1 MAKVQRCLWH
11 GEPSA
16 ISRKDRQPCEYHVYI
31 PDNLVGRGFSLEG
44 EVSADV
50 VDAESA
56 LVRFNTEASSLVN
69 TEALARILL
78 RAESVASSKIEGLV
92 IGARRIL
99 HAEIENSM
107 NGSKTDATA
116 IEVLAN
122 IQAMVYGIE
131 QIEKDNPITLELILS
146 IHKRLLAGTKLSAYG
161 GKLRRE
167 QNWIG
172 GSDFN
177 PCSANY
183 VPPPWEL
190 VEELMEDLTAFCNS
204 DALPAVVQ
212 AAIAHAQFE
221 TIHPFIDGNGRTG
234 RILIQL
240 ILRRRGLATR
250 VTPPIS
256 LILATW
262 AKDYVSGLTATR
274 YIGDHFSIEAAE
286 GINTWV
292 GRFAA
297 ACSRSVIDAM
307 KFEARAQKIE
317 NEWRSRLKTVRRG
330 SSTDLLLQ
338 KLVGAPVLTVK
349 SASVLTGKSL
359 VATNLAITQ
368 LEEAGILHQVSLGS
382 RNRAFEAPEII
393 EAFADLERQLAS
405 PLGDTLKS
413 KPTRDVPARIKKN
426 NQRSD

>member
-1 MAKVQRCLWH
+1 MAKLERRLWQ
-11 GEPSA
+11 GDPSGM
-16 ISRKDRQPCEYHVYI
+16 SRKDRQPCEYQVYI
-31 PDNLVGRGFSLEG
+31 PDNLVHRTFSIEG
-44 EVSADV
+44 GVSADL
-50 VDAESA
+50 VDAEST

-92 IGARRIL
+92 IGAGRIL
-99 HAEIENSM
+99 RAEVENGLNESA
-107 NGSKTDATA
+107 TDVTA
-116 IEVLAN
+116 NEVLAN

-131 QIEKDNPITLELILS
+131 QIEEDRPITLGLILS
-146 IHKRLLAGTKLSAYG
+146 IHERLLARTRLNDYG
-161 GKLRRE
+161 GKLREE

-177 PCSANY
+177 PCSANF

-190 VEELMEDLTAFCNS
+190 VEGLMEDLITFCNS
-204 DALPAVVQ
+204 DDLPAVAQ

-234 RILIQL
+234 RILIHL
-240 ILRRRGLATR
+240 ILRRRGVATR
-250 VTPPIS
+250 VSPPIS

-262 AKDYVSGLTATR
+262 ARDYVSGLTATR
-274 YIGDHFSIEAAE
+274 YIGDFLSAEAQE
-286 GINTWV
+286 GINIWV

-307 KFEARAQKIE
+307 EFEVRAQKIE
-317 NEWRSRLKTVRRG
+317 YEWRSHLKNVRKG

-349 SASVLTGKSL
+349 SASMLTGKTL
-359 VATNLAITQ
+359 VATNNAINQ
-368 LEEAGILHQVSLGS
+368 LVEAGILHQVGTGG
-382 RNRAFEAPEII
+382 RNRVYESPEII
-393 EAFADLERQLAS
+393 EAFSDLERQLAS
-405 PLGDTLKS
+405 PEGDTHKLKPS
-413 KPTRDVPARIKKN
+413 RHVPAWIKKN
-426 NQRSD
+426 Q

>member
-1 MAKVQRCLWH
+1 MAKVERRLWH
-11 GEPSA
+11 GDSSGM
-16 ISRKDRQPCEYHVYI
+16 SRKDRQPCEYQVYI
-31 PDNLVGRGFSLEG
+31 PDNLVRRTFSLEG
-44 EVSADV
+44 GVSADV

-56 LVRFNTEASSLVN
+56 LIRFNTNASSLVN

-99 HAEIENSM
+99 RAEVENSI
-107 NGSKTDATA
+107 NGSATDVTA

-122 IQAMVYGIE
+122 IQAMVYGIG
-131 QIEKDNPITLELILS
+131 QIEENKPITLELILS
-146 IHKRLLAGTKLSAYG
+146 IHEHLLAGTRLSEYG
-161 GKLRRE
+161 GKLRQE

-190 VEELMEDLTAFCNS
+190 VKGSMEDLIAFCNS
-204 DALPAVVQ
+204 NDLPAVAQ

-250 VTPPIS
+250 VSPPIS

-262 AKDYVSGLTATR
+262 ARDYVSGLTATR
-274 YIGDHFSIEAAE
+274 YIGDHLSVEAQK

-307 KFEARAQKIE
+307 EFEARAQKIE
-317 NEWRSRLKTVRRG
+317 NEWRSRLKNVRKG

-349 SASVLTGKSL
+349 SASMLTRKTL
-359 VATNLAITQ
+359 VATNNAINQ
-368 LEEAGILHQVSLGS
+368 LVEAGILHQVGIGR
-382 RNRAFEAPEII
+382 RNRVYEVPEII
-393 EAFADLERQLAS
+393 EAFSDLERQLAS
-405 PLGDTLKS
+405 PEGNTHKS
-413 KPTRDVPARIKKN
+413 KPTRHVPARIKKN
-426 NQRSD
+426 NQEE

>member
-1 MAKVQRCLWH
+1 MAKLERRLWQA
-11 GEPSA
+11 EPSGM
-16 ISRKDRQPCEYHVYI
+16 SRKDRQPCEYLVHI
-31 PDNLVGRGFSLEG
+31 PDNLLHRSFSIEG
-44 EVSADV
+44 GVSADV

-99 HAEIENSM
+99 RAEVESNL
-107 NGSKTDATA
+107 NGSATDVTAT
-116 IEVLAN
+116 EVLAN
-122 IQAMVYGIE
+122 IQAMVFGIE
-131 QIEKDNPITLELILS
+131 HIEEDSPITLELILS
-146 IHKRLLAGTKLSAYG
+146 IHEHLMAGTRLSEYG
-161 GKLRRE
+161 GKLRE
-167 QNWIG
+167 AQNWIG

-177 PCSANY
+177 PCSATY

-190 VEELMEDLTAFCNS
+190 VEGLMEDLITFCNS
-204 DALPAVVQ
+204 DDLPAVAQ

-234 RILIQL
+234 RILIHL
-240 ILRRRGLATR
+240 ILCRRGVTTR
-250 VTPPIS
+250 VSPPIS
-256 LILATW
+256 LVLATW

-274 YIGDHFSIEAAE
+274 YIGDYLSIEAQE
-286 GINTWV
+286 GINIWI

-307 KFEARAQKIE
+307 EFEARAQKIE
-317 NEWRSRLKTVRRG
+317 CEWRSHLKNIRKG

-349 SASVLTGKSL
+349 SASMLTGKTL
-359 VATNLAITQ
+359 VATNNAINQ
-368 LEEAGILHQVSLGS
+368 LVGAGILHQVGVGG
-382 RNRAFEAPEII
+382 RNRMYESPEII
-393 EAFADLERQLAS
+393 EAFSDLERQLAS
-405 PLGDTLKS
+405 PEGDTRTS
-413 KPTRDVPARIKKN
+413 IPTRHVPARIKKN
-426 NQRSD
+426 

>member
-1 MAKVQRCLWH
+1 M
-11 GEPSA
+11 
-16 ISRKDRQPCEYHVYI
+16 SRKDRKPCEYHVYV
-31 PDNLVGRGFSLEG
+31 PDNLVSRIFSLEG
-44 EVSADV
+44 GVSADV

-99 HAEIENSM
+99 RAEVENSI
-107 NGSKTDATA
+107 NGSTNDVTA

-122 IQAMVYGIE
+122 IQAMIYGIE
-131 QIEKDNPITLELILS
+131 QMEEGKPITQALILS
-146 IHKRLLAGTKLSAYG
+146 IHKRLLAGTKLSEYG
-161 GKLRRE
+161 GKLRQE

-177 PCSANY
+177 PCSADY

-190 VEELMEDLTAFCNS
+190 VEGLMEDLTAFCNT
-204 DALPAVVQ
+204 DDLPAVAQ

-234 RILIQL
+234 RILIQM

-250 VTPPIS
+250 VSPPIS

-274 YIGDHFSIEAAE
+274 YIGNHLSIEAVE

-307 KFEARAQKIE
+307 EFEVRAQKIE
-317 NEWRSRLKTVRRG
+317 NQWRSLLKNVRKG

-349 SASVLTGKSL
+349 SASVLTGKTL
-359 VATNLAITQ
+359 VANNIAITR
-368 LEEAGILHQVSLGS
+368 LVEAGILHQVSVGA

-393 EAFADLERQLAS
+393 DAFSDLERQLAS
-405 PLGDTLKS
+405 PEGDTRKS
-413 KPTRDVPARIKKN
+413 KPTRHVPARIKKSMPDHEN
-426 NQRSD
+426 RAQ

>member
-1 MAKVQRCLWH
+1 MAKLERRLWQA
-11 GEPSA
+11 EPSGM
-16 ISRKDRQPCEYHVYI
+16 SRKDRQPCEYLVHI
-31 PDNLVGRGFSLEG
+31 PDNLLHRSFSIEG
-44 EVSADV
+44 GVSADV

-99 HAEIENSM
+99 RAEVESNL
-107 NGSKTDATA
+107 NGSATDVTAT
-116 IEVLAN
+116 EVLAN
-122 IQAMVYGIE
+122 IQAMVFGIE
-131 QIEKDNPITLELILS
+131 HIEEDSPITLELILS
-146 IHKRLLAGTKLSAYG
+146 IHEHLMAGTRLSEYG
-161 GKLRRE
+161 GKLREE

-177 PCSANY
+177 PCSATY

-190 VEELMEDLTAFCNS
+190 VEGLMEDLITFCNS
-204 DALPAVVQ
+204 DDLPAVAQ

-234 RILIQL
+234 RILIHL
-240 ILRRRGLATR
+240 ILRRRGVNTR
-250 VTPPIS
+250 VSPPIS
-256 LILATW
+256 LVLATW

-274 YIGDHFSIEAAE
+274 YIGDYLSIEAQE
-286 GINTWV
+286 GINIWI

-297 ACSRSVIDAM
+297 ACSRSVVDAM
-307 KFEARAQKIE
+307 EFEARAQKIE
-317 NEWRSRLKTVRRG
+317 YEWRSHLKNIRKG

-349 SASVLTGKSL
+349 SASMLTGKTL
-359 VATNLAITQ
+359 VATNNAINQ
-368 LEEAGILHQVSLGS
+368 LVGAGILHQVGVGG
-382 RNRAFEAPEII
+382 RNRMYESPEII
-393 EAFADLERQLAS
+393 EAFSDLERQLAS
-405 PLGDTLKS
+405 PEGDTRTS
-413 KPTRDVPARIKKN
+413 IPTRHVPARIKKI
-426 NQRSD
+426 Q

>member
-1 MAKVQRCLWH
+1 MAKLERRLWQT
-11 GEPSA
+11 EPSGM
-16 ISRKDRQPCEYHVYI
+16 SRKDRQPCEYLVHI
-31 PDNLVGRGFSLEG
+31 PDNLLHRSFSIEG
-44 EVSADV
+44 GVSADV

-56 LVRFNTEASSLVN
+56 LVRFNTHASSLVN

-99 HAEIENSM
+99 RAEVESNL
-107 NGSKTDATA
+107 NGSATDVTAT
-116 IEVLAN
+116 EVLAN
-122 IQAMVYGIE
+122 IQAMVFGIE
-131 QIEKDNPITLELILS
+131 HIEEDSPITLELILS
-146 IHKRLLAGTKLSAYG
+146 IHENLMAGTRLSEYG
-161 GKLRRE
+161 GKLREE

-177 PCSANY
+177 PCSATY

-190 VEELMEDLTAFCNS
+190 VEGLMEDLITFCNS
-204 DALPAVVQ
+204 DDLPAVAQ

-234 RILIQL
+234 RILIHL
-240 ILRRRGLATR
+240 ILRRRGVTTR
-250 VTPPIS
+250 VSPPIS
-256 LILATW
+256 LVLATW

-274 YIGDHFSIEAAE
+274 YIGDYLSIEAQE
-286 GINTWV
+286 GINIWI

-307 KFEARAQKIE
+307 EFEARAQKIE
-317 NEWRSRLKTVRRG
+317 YEWRSHLKNIRKS

-349 SASVLTGKSL
+349 SASMLTGKTL
-359 VATNLAITQ
+359 VATNNAINQ
-368 LEEAGILHQVSLGS
+368 LVGAGILHQVGVGG
-382 RNRAFEAPEII
+382 RNRMYESPEII
-393 EAFADLERQLAS
+393 EAFSDLERQLAS
-405 PLGDTLKS
+405 PEGDTRTS
-413 KPTRDVPARIKKN
+413 IPTRHVLARIKKN
-426 NQRSD
+426 

>member
-1 MAKVQRCLWH
+1 MAKLERRLWQ
-11 GEPSA
+11 GEPSGM
-16 ISRKDRQPCEYHVYI
+16 SRKDRQPCEYQVYI
-31 PDNLVGRGFSLEG
+31 PDNLVHRSFSIDG
-44 EVSADV
+44 GVSADV

-56 LVRFNTEASSLVN
+56 LVRFNTEASSLIN

-99 HAEIENSM
+99 RAEIENSF
-107 NGSKTDATA
+107 NGLATDVTA

-122 IQAMVYGIE
+122 IQAMIYGIE
-131 QIEKDNPITLELILS
+131 QIEEDRPITLELILS
-146 IHKRLLAGTKLSAYG
+146 IHERLMTGTRLNEYG
-161 GKLRRE
+161 GKLRE
-167 QNWIG
+167 GQNWIG
-172 GSDFN
+172 ESDFN

-190 VEELMEDLTAFCNS
+190 VEGLMEDLITFCNS
-204 DALPAVVQ
+204 DDLPAVAQ

-234 RILIQL
+234 RILIHL
-240 ILRRRGLATR
+240 ILRRRGVATR
-250 VTPPIS
+250 VSPPIS

-262 AKDYVSGLTATR
+262 ARDYVSGLTATR
-274 YIGDHFSIEAAE
+274 YIGDCLSLEAQE
-286 GINTWV
+286 GTNIWV

-307 KFEARAQKIE
+307 EFEARAQKIE
-317 NEWRSRLKTVRRG
+317 YEWRSHLKNVRKG

-349 SASVLTGKSL
+349 SASMLTGKTL
-359 VATNLAITQ
+359 VATNNAINK
-368 LEEAGILHQVSLGS
+368 LVGAGILHQVGAGE
-382 RNRAFEAPEII
+382 RNRVYESPEII
-393 EAFADLERQLAS
+393 EAFSDLERQLAS
-405 PLGDTLKS
+405 PEGNTHKS
-413 KPTRDVPARIKKN
+413 KPTRHVPVRIKKN
-426 NQRSD
+426 Q

>member
-1 MAKVQRCLWH
+1 MAKLERRLWQA
-11 GEPSA
+11 EPSGM
-16 ISRKDRQPCEYHVYI
+16 SRKDRKPCEYQVHI
-31 PDNLVGRGFSLEG
+31 PDNLAHRSFSIEG
-44 EVSADV
+44 GVSADV

-56 LVRFNTEASSLVN
+56 LVRFNTHASSLAN

-99 HAEIENSM
+99 RAEVESNL
-107 NGSKTDATA
+107 NGPATDVTA

-122 IQAMVYGIE
+122 IQAMVFGIE
-131 QIEKDNPITLELILS
+131 HIEEDRPITLELILS
-146 IHKRLLAGTKLSAYG
+146 IHERLMAGTKFSEYG
-161 GKLRRE
+161 GKLREE

-177 PCSANY
+177 PCSATY

-190 VEELMEDLTAFCNS
+190 VKELMKDLITFCNS
-204 DALPAVVQ
+204 DDLPAVAQ

-234 RILIQL
+234 RILIHL
-240 ILRRRGLATR
+240 ILRRRGVTTR
-250 VTPPIS
+250 VSPPIS
-256 LILATW
+256 LVLATW

-274 YIGDHFSIEAAE
+274 YIGDYLSVEAQE
-286 GINTWV
+286 GINIWI

-307 KFEARAQKIE
+307 EFEARIQKIE
-317 NEWRSRLKTVRRG
+317 NKWRSHLKNVRSG

-349 SASVLTGKSL
+349 SASMLTGKTL
-359 VATNLAITQ
+359 VATNNAINQ
-368 LEEAGILHQVSLGS
+368 LVGAGILHQIGVGG
-382 RNRAFEAPEII
+382 RNRVYESPEII
-393 EAFADLERQLAS
+393 EVFTDFERQLAS
-405 PLGDTLKS
+405 PDGDTRRS
-413 KPTRDVPARIKKN
+413 IPTRHVPARIKKN
-426 NQRSD
+426 

>member
-1 MAKVQRCLWH
+1 MAKLERRLWH
-11 GEPSA
+11 GDPSS
-16 ISRKDRQPCEYHVYI
+16 ISRKDRQPCEYHLYI
-31 PDNLVGRGFSLEG
+31 PDKLDGRTFSLEG
-44 EVSADV
+44 GVSADV

-69 TEALARILL
+69 TESLARILL

-99 HAEIENSM
+99 RAEVEKSL
-107 NGSKTDATA
+107 NGSTTDVTA
-116 IEVLAN
+116 MEVLAN

-131 QIEKDNPITLELILS
+131 QMEKAKPITVELILS
-146 IHKRLLAGTKLSAYG
+146 IHKRLLDGTKLSEHG
-161 GKLRRE
+161 GKFREE

-177 PCSANY
+177 PCSATF

-190 VEELMEDLTAFCNS
+190 VRELMEDLIAFCNS
-204 DALPAVVQ
+204 DDLPAVAQ

-240 ILRRRGLATR
+240 ILRRRGLALR
-250 VTPPIS
+250 VSPPIS

-262 AKDYVSGLTATR
+262 AKDYLSGLTATR
-274 YIGDHFSIEAAE
+274 YRGDHFSIEAVA

-292 GRFAA
+292 ACFAA

-307 KFEARAQKIE
+307 EFEARAQKIE
-317 NEWRSRLKTVRRG
+317 NAWRSRLENVRKG
-330 SSTDLLLQ
+330 SSTDLLMR

-349 SASVLTGKSL
+349 SASVLTGTTL
-359 VATNLAITQ
+359 VATNIAVTR
-368 LEEAGILHQVSLGS
+368 LEAAGILNQVSIGA
-382 RNRAFEAPEII
+382 RNRVFEAPEII
-393 EAFADLERQLAS
+393 EAFSDLERELAS
-405 PLGDTLKS
+405 PEGGTRKS
-413 KPTRDVPARIKKN
+413 KPTRNVPARIKKLD
-426 NQRSD
+426 Q

>member
-1 MAKVQRCLWH
+1 MAEVERCLWH
-11 GEPSA
+11 GNPSG

-31 PDNLVGRGFSLEG
+31 PDNLVSRTFSLEG
-44 EVSADV
+44 GVSADV

-78 RAESVASSKIEGLV
+78 RAESIASSKIEGLV

-99 HAEIENSM
+99 HAEVENSIH
-107 NGSKTDATA
+107 GSTSDVTA

-131 QIEKDNPITLELILS
+131 QIEEGKPITQELILS
-146 IHKRLLAGTKLSAYG
+146 IHKRLLAGTKLSRYG
-161 GKLRRE
+161 GKLREE

-190 VEELMEDLTAFCNS
+190 VEGLIEDLTAFCNS
-204 DALPAVVQ
+204 DALPAVAQ

-221 TIHPFIDGNGRTG
+221 TIHPFIDGNGRIG

-250 VTPPIS
+250 VSPPIS

-262 AKDYVSGLTATR
+262 TKDYVSGLTATR
-274 YIGDHFSIEAAE
+274 YIGDHFSVEAVE
-286 GINTWV
+286 GVNVWI

-297 ACSRSVIDAM
+297 ACSRSVKDAM
-307 KFEARAQKIE
+307 EFEARAQKIE
-317 NEWRSRLKTVRRG
+317 NDWRSRLKTVRKG

-349 SASVLTGKSL
+349 SASALTGTTL
-359 VATNLAITQ
+359 VATNMAIAR
-368 LEEAGILHQVSLGS
+368 LEEAGILHQVSIGA

-393 EAFADLERQLAS
+393 EAFSDLERQLAS
-405 PLGDTLKS
+405 PEGDTRKS
-413 KPTRDVPARIKKN
+413 RPTRNVPVRINKN
-426 NQRSD
+426 